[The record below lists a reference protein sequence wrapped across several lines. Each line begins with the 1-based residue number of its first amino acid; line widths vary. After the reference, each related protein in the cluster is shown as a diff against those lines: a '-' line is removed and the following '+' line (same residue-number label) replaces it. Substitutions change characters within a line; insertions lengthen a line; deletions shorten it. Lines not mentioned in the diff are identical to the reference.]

1 MDSGYGILGAVLAG
15 YLVFILL
22 ALVVGIL
29 TLIGMYKLYE
39 KAGES
44 GWKAIIPF
52 YNNIVLSKIVSG
64 DNKLGIYW
72 IAAYVMYYI
81 FYTAG
86 SVSSI
91 ISSMLTS
98 MNSGS
103 SYHLPAARILMLLV
117 SMVFSIVL
125 MVVSGILNYKLGKA
139 FGKSD
144 GWCVAMI
151 FLSGILVIAMGFDK
165 NLRYVGPNGV
175 PSDQYVPD
183 NYNNN
188 NNYYNNY

>member
-175 PSDQYVPD
+175 SSNQYVPD

>member
-72 IAAYVMYYI
+72 IAAYAMYYI
-81 FYTAG
+81 FYSAS
-86 SVSSI
+86 SVSNI
-91 ISSMLTS
+91 IAAAMT
-98 MNSGS
+98 SGS
-103 SYHLPAARILMLLV
+103 SYHLSGARILMLLV

-175 PSDQYVPD
+175 PSDQYMPD
-183 NYNNN
+183 SYNNN